1 MKDIIRWIVSV
12 ILSVLFIWFLFL
24 VDQSLPNFV
33 NRILT
38 YGASTILIY
47 VLSDIVCLELGKLQ
61 DRAAKAFVKNKDNK

>member
-47 VLSDIVCLELGKLQ
+47 VLSDIVYLELGKLQ